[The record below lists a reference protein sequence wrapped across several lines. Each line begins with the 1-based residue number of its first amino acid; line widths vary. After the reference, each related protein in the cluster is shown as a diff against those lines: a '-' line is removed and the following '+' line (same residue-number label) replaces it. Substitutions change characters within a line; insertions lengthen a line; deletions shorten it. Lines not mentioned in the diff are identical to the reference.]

1 MTLYQ
6 TSPFRAESRSVMV
19 TPSLKCNAPG
29 CTFKTPARGAQ
40 TYQEIVEKLQVTA
53 HWAWNS
59 SHISKSQLSCTRSM
73 QSAGMAWPGQMSL
86 QSRLSS
92 SNVENQAAVSKLLAW
107 VQTSTRL
114 WLHTCR
120 FLSTIAAD
128 IVSFVKGKNFR
139 CMLLQATRF
148 SRQVL
153 FQLVPPELKLEP
165 GQMTPAWMEGQP
177 LHQGSTHHR
186 RSSPCRVMQPKQ
198 GDARRPASSVML
210 VTRSKS
216 VLTPSCARR
225 EPVK

>member
-40 TYQEIVEKLQVTA
+40 TYQEMVEKLQVTA

-177 LHQGSTHHR
+177 PH
-186 RSSPCRVMQPKQ
+186 
-198 GDARRPASSVML
+198 
-210 VTRSKS
+210 
-216 VLTPSCARR
+216 
-225 EPVK
+225 